1 MRNLTSAFAAAFAA
15 LTFLPASASAAVITE
30 NLNFTLSGF
39 VDISGAS
46 IAPPNAVV
54 SGFISVT
61 YDPAL
66 TYDNDTADLVVHS
79 FSGTTVSSAFGF
91 TYQSGFLEFG
101 GIANDADLVYSNTN
115 DIVVAFNVT
124 NPLAPT
130 FVPCSTLG
138 YTCGVYTGSDLVDAA
153 GYTLA
158 GYQTGWFYGVPQS
171 SVTTNPPSAPSAPE
185 PATTALCGLGIATL
199 AAAASRRVKRG

>member
-39 VDISGAS
+39 VDISGA
-46 IAPPNAVV
+46 
-54 SGFISVT
+54 T